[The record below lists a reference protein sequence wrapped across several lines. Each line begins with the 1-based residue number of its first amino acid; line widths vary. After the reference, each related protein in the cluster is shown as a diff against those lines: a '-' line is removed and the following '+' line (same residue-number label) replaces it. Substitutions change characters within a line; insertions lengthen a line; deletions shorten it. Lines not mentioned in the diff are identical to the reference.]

1 MDTEYDPKKLLKA
14 FKKEFACNGTI
25 VDDDELGQI
34 IQLQGD
40 QRQKISMFLYVP
52 RPERRGAHAT
62 HTHAAS
68 RRVSPSRTSRCTV
81 SERACLTE
89 HDDTAG
95 CRSSGSPRIRVHSY
109 TVVHA
114 TARCACSRA
123 PVSRGES
130 GVSLSTTIATNVGG
144 ACRGAVDVARPMSM
158 CRQLPCPE
166 LFILCPFRN
175 TLDSCRAVAMP

>member
-1 MDTEYDPKKLLKA
+1 MEAEYDPKKLLKA

-40 QRQKISMFLYVP
+40 QRQKISMFLYVL

-81 SERACLTE
+81 SKRARLAE

-166 LFILCPFRN
+166 LFILDPFRAH
-175 TLDSCRAVAMP
+175 T